1 MSRIL
6 TAFLAFSSGCITA
19 HSQKG
24 SLTKDS
30 YDWKGIELKLNEFNL
45 YDDSNNESTSII
57 NPITLSI
64 FMMKL
69 PPEVK
74 PENELLQ
81 AHELSF
87 RTK

>member
-45 YDDSNNESTSII
+45 
-57 NPITLSI
+57 
-64 FMMKL
+64 
-69 PPEVK
+69 
-74 PENELLQ
+74 
-81 AHELSF
+81 
-87 RTK
+87 